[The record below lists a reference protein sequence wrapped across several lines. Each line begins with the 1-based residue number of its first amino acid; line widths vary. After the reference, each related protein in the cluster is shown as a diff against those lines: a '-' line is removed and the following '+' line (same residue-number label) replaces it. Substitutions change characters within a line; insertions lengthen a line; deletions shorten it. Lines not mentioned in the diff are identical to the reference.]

1 MNQTAAYIL
10 GRLFL
15 QRFLKCSPPFRF
27 SGWYMDKKNV
37 VKKISRSDDFSTSA
51 LQNGVFWVT
60 RVSARLSRPYDGNP
74 KPVGST
80 HSHICTHHLTLQTF
94 VLPNLLIVH
103 QNLKY
108 EKHGELFSLPKCHF
122 RFLSQ
127 IDILATNYLC
137 DGGQKSAK
145 IFLR

>member
-1 MNQTAAYIL
+1 
-10 GRLFL
+10 
-15 QRFLKCSPPFRF
+15 
-27 SGWYMDKKNV
+27 MDKKNV

-137 DGGQKSAK
+137 DGENIKYCNVIAMFNDLTVIVK
-145 IFLR
+145 YPYFLKFFLSIYP